1 PAASRKRKSTEAAL
15 PEEPAVDLDDIN
27 VEDMPMNKN
36 CDQVRRKITR
46 FLDSGAM
53 TKTALAKEIGV
64 SLKSLNGFMGEH
76 GTFKGS
82 GFAAYHAVWEYFKK
96 REVAGLK
103 LPIKRARKGAAPVAV
118 TEDGAGGTT
127 AANKTAHTAAASGAV
142 DISDVHLE
150 GEETDSVPVYDTC
163 DEVRRKINAHLK
175 KPGVTQAQ
183 FGRDVLAQ
191 LHANKPSQIQ
201 GTQIAR
207 FRGMHGAN
215 IGAKHLVFYGAYVF
229 FEKIRIK
236 EGKPKSA
243 KRLEMEKLWGPEGF
257 DRDHDHR
264 TGYFVHESEHITSD
278 QYGKVHIY

>member
-1 PAASRKRKSTEAAL
+1 MPNPTVNRGISSGFTPISASSNTIPAPVAYTLNKENVPIPAPLTAAGKPKPAASRKRKSTEAAL
-15 PEEPAVDLDDIN
+15 PEEPAVNLDDIN
-27 VEDMPMNKN
+27 VEDMPMNEK

-53 TKTALAKEIGV
+53 TKTAFAKEIGV

-76 GTFKGS
+76 GMWKGS
-82 GFAAYHAVWEYFKK
+82 GFAAYDAAWEYFKK

-103 LPIKRARKGAAPVAV
+103 LPIKRAKKGAAPVAV
-118 TEDGAGGTT
+118 AEDGAGGTT
-127 AANKTAHTAAASGAV
+127 AANKAAPTAAASGAI

-183 FGRDVLAQ
+183 FGRDILAQ
-191 LHANKPSQIQ
+191 LHVNKPSQIQ

-207 FRGMHGAN
+207 YPWHARRQRRSQT
-215 IGAKHLVFYGAYVF
+215 LSLLRCLCV
-229 FEKIRIK
+229 
-236 EGKPKSA
+236 
-243 KRLEMEKLWGPEGF
+243 L
-257 DRDHDHR
+257 
-264 TGYFVHESEHITSD
+264 
-278 QYGKVHIY
+278 